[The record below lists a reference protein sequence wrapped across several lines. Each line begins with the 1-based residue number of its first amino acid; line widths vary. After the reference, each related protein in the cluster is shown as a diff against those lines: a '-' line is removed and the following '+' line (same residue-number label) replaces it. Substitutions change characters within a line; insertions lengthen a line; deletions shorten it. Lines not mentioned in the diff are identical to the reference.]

1 MAGIWNINNVN
12 NVEARKILSKLS
24 FTVGENFLARVVN
37 LDKLTGEVLLKLL
50 DGWQFSAKLQK
61 PLDNLK
67 EGLLRFEVEDFQDGT
82 LQIKV
87 LNDNNKQQKLETDT
101 IDSQLKEKGINVSKG
116 DYVLLDKMVKHE
128 IPLTKENISN
138 MKTLVD
144 FKNKI
149 TLNPEEENAFI
160 AKYMESKSI
169 SADSA
174 EGNKVRET
182 LKGFFNELKNISE
195 DDIVTLFE
203 NNIDLTEDN
212 IKSFNNVFKGSTAI
226 YKDIKDKISSAIKEG
241 SFKGVDKE
249 VNDESVSKNLVNLED
264 KEPADSQSITNR
276 KQNGVF
282 SNTDENKNSLVYK
295 PLEMVND
302 EKELNEN
309 EIDGLNKQTSIKDLD
324 NNSDALKDKNLN
336 NDKDTLSGNT
346 EKGKNGTL
354 DKDLNAIN
362 GNEKNEVILDKTIKK
377 AHSIDDIAKDIKEQ
391 ISVKTEEMKN
401 IIKTVLGQKDEAKPE
416 VYNNLIQTL
425 DKSINDFKVYNSVSN
440 QYYYLD
446 LPINL
451 DNHEYECKL
460 MIKDERRKGKKIDS
474 TDVKIAASVNTIHMG
489 VVDAYIKVNNHNMDI
504 DIKCDGDWM
513 KLLDTGKEKILDDIS
528 NIGYNVYI
536 KVEEREK
543 EMNITNCREFFGD
556 NNLGVIN
563 VKV

>member
-1 MAGIWNINNVN
+1 VAGIWNINSIN
-12 NVEARKILSKLS
+12 NIEARKILSKLS

-61 PLDNLK
+61 PLDNLQ
-67 EGLLRFEVEDFQDGT
+67 EGLLRFEVEGFEDGK

-87 LNDNNKQQKLETDT
+87 LNDNNKQQKLEKDT
-101 IDSQLKEKGINVSKG
+101 IDSQLKEKGINVSKD
-116 DYVLLDKMVKHE
+116 DYVLLDKMIKHD

-149 TLNPEEENAFI
+149 TLNPDEEDAFI
-160 AKYMESKSI
+160 AKYMESKNI
-169 SADSA
+169 SADST

-182 LKGFFNELKNISE
+182 LKGFFSELKNISE

-226 YKDIKDKISSAIKEG
+226 YKDIKDKILSAINEG
-241 SFKGVDKE
+241 SFKGVGKE
-249 VNDESVSKNLVNLED
+249 VNVEDVSKNSVISKDQEL
-264 KEPADSQSITNR
+264 ADSESIING
-276 KQNGVF
+276 KQNEVF
-282 SNTDENKNSLVYK
+282 GNTDKNKNSLVYK
-295 PLEMVND
+295 PLDMIND
-302 EKELNEN
+302 PKELNEL
-309 EIDGLNKQTSIKDLD
+309 DGLNKETSIKDLD
-324 NNSDALKDKNLN
+324 SNSDASKDKAF
-336 NDKDTLSGNT
+336 KDNKDIISSNK
-346 EKGKNGTL
+346 ENVKNSTL
-354 DKDLNAIN
+354 DKDLNVISSD
-362 GNEKNEVILDKTIKK
+362 EKNEVILDKTIKK
-377 AHSIDDIAKDIKEQ
+377 AHSIDDIAKNIKEQ

-401 IIKTVLGQKDEAKPE
+401 IIKTVLEQKNETKPE
-416 VYNNLIQTL
+416 AYNNLIQTL

-451 DNHEYECKL
+451 NNHEYECKL

-489 VVDAYIKVNNHNMDI
+489 IVDAYIKVNNHNMDI
-504 DIKCDGDWM
+504 DIKCDGYWM

-536 KVEEREK
+536 KVGEREK

>member
-1 MAGIWNINNVN
+1 VAGIWNINSVN

-37 LDKLTGEVLLKLL
+37 VDKLTGEVLLKLL

-61 PLDNLK
+61 PLDNLQ
-67 EGLLRFEVEDFQDGT
+67 EGLLRFEVEDFQDGK

-87 LNDNNKQQKLETDT
+87 LNDNNKQQKLENDT
-101 IDSQLKEKGINVSKG
+101 IDSQLKEKGINVSKD
-116 DYVLLDKMVKHE
+116 DYALLDKMVKHE

-149 TLNPEEENAFI
+149 TLNPDEENAFI
-160 AKYMESKSI
+160 AKYMESKNI
-169 SADSA
+169 SADST

-182 LKGFFNELKNISE
+182 LKGFFRELKNISE

-212 IKSFNNVFKGSTAI
+212 IKSFNNVFKGSNAI
-226 YKDIKDKISSAIKEG
+226 YKDIKDKISSAINEG
-241 SFKGVDKE
+241 SFKE
-249 VNDESVSKNLVNLED
+249 VNDEGVSKNSVILKD
-264 KEPADSQSITNR
+264 KEPTDRESIING
-276 KQNGVF
+276 KQNGVLD
-282 SNTDENKNSLVYK
+282 NTDKNKNSVVYK
-295 PLEMVND
+295 PIDVIGN
-302 EKELNEN
+302 EKELNEAG
-309 EIDGLNKQTSIKDLD
+309 GLNKQTEIKDLSS
-324 NNSDALKDKNLN
+324 NSDALKNA
-336 NDKDTLSGNT
+336 
-346 EKGKNGTL
+346 EKGKSDTL
-354 DKDLNAIN
+354 DKDLNAVN
-362 GNEKNEVILDKTIKK
+362 SNEKGKVILDKTVKK
-377 AHSIDDIAKDIKEQ
+377 EHSIDEIAKNIKEQ

-401 IIKTVLGQKDEAKPE
+401 IIKTVLEQRNETKPE
-416 VYNNLIQTL
+416 AYNNLIQTL

-446 LPINL
+446 LPIKL
-451 DNHEYECKL
+451 DSHEYECKL
-460 MIKDERRKGKKIDS
+460 MIKDERKKGKKIDS
-474 TDVKIAASVNTIHMG
+474 TDVKIAASVNTIHIG

-513 KLLDTGKEKILDDIS
+513 KLLDAGKEKILDDLS
-528 NIGYNVYI
+528 NTGYNVYI
-536 KVEEREK
+536 KVGEREK

-563 VKV
+563 TKV